1 MERGRNQ
8 VRLLILSD
16 TSPQYFFSRRKRF
29 SEEAAMKLTT
39 SMMTLMRMENGNNDG
54 DGNGDADGA
63 IVGS

>member
-16 TSPQYFFSRRKRF
+16 TSPHYFISRRKRV
-29 SEEAAMKLTT
+29 EEVAMKLTT
-39 SMMTLMRMENGNNDG
+39 TMMTLMRMENRNHD
-54 DGNGDADGA
+54 DDENGDADVA

>member
-16 TSPQYFFSRRKRF
+16 TSPQYFFSPRKRV
-29 SEEAAMKLTT
+29 EELPMKLTT
-39 SMMTLMRMENGNNDG
+39 TMMMLMRIENGNNDD
-54 DGNGDADGA
+54 DGNGGANGA